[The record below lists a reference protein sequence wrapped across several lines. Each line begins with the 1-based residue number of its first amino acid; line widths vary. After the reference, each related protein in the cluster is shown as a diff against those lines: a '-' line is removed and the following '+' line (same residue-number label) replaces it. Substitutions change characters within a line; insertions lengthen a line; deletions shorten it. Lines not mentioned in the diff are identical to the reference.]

1 MLSDRER
8 RALLEVER
16 QFLAEDPDL
25 ARSLRRRPPE
35 HGRAIDMGTTVA
47 GLTLC
52 VVLLMGP
59 RRLTEPEIAT
69 RRSAAPPRVATEA
82 ER

>member
-16 QFLAEDPDL
+16 QFLAEDPDF

-35 HGRAIDMGTTVA
+35 HRRGTDMGTTVA
-47 GLTLC
+47 GVTLC

-59 RRLTEPEIAT
+59 RRLTEPEITT
-69 RRSAAPPRVATEA
+69 RRSAGRPRVAT
-82 ER
+82 